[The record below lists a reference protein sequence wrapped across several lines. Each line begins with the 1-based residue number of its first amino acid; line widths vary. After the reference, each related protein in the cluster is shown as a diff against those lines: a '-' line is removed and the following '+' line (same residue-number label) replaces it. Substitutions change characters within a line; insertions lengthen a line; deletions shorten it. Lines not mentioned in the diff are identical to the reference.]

1 MEKDEPFVEAWLA
14 RNDARDEE
22 GEEEGEGEEEAKE
35 EEEAEIEEEEVPGQG
50 WCQQWKRI

>member
-14 RNDARDEE
+14 RNDARDEVGE
-22 GEEEGEGEEEAKE
+22 EEEGEKEAKE